1 MKAPALPEIDWSRP
15 WLMPW
20 RARGEVVLEIANRC
34 GLPAALNDAL
44 IDLNSAPVAEP
55 IASVGGAPWFV
66 RQDELPRGEAYE
78 SFIART
84 GRVPTRDN
92 LHDFFNGLG

>member
-1 MKAPALPEIDWSRP
+1 MKPPTLPEIDWSRP

-44 IDLNSAPVAEP
+44 IDLNSAPGAQP
-55 IASVGGAPWFV
+55 IATVGGPLRFV